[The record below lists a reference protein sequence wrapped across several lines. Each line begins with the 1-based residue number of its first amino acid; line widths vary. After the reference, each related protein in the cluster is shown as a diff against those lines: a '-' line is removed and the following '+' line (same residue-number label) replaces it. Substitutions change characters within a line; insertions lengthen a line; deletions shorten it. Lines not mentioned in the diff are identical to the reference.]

1 MLSCFIPVGRGDTRP
16 ILAVPV
22 SAYPSWLASQPA
34 ETRAWL
40 EGSGFEAKAARAILL
55 PRVDGAADSAAL
67 VVLSEP
73 AEPWDFAALRARLPG
88 GDWHLEAGDAFD
100 FGTTALGWALA
111 SYRFERYRK
120 SEAKPA
126 RLALAADPASERAT
140 AIAEA
145 ICLGRDLINTPAGDL
160 GPAELAAAAADLAAR
175 FDARL
180 RIVEGQSAGPRGHR
194 YPGRRPS
201 PPAARSVRPRAPPP
215 ADRPAPRASP

>member
-22 SAYPSWLASQPA
+22 SAYPSWLAGQPA
-34 ETRAWL
+34 ETQAWL
-40 EGSGFEAKAARAILL
+40 EGSGFEAKAARATLL
-55 PRVDGAADSAAL
+55 PGTDGAAGDAL

-100 FGTTALGWALA
+100 FGTAALGWALA

-180 RIVEGQSAGPRGHR
+180 RIVEDAWTSRSRTASSWSSS
-194 YPGRRPS
+194 GR
-201 PPAARSVRPRAPPP
+201 PAA
-215 ADRPAPRASP
+215 ASPRSCG